1 MELKDLFVSYKQ
13 VDPVEHEFIK
23 PELPQM
29 MYINIDRAQKVAQR
43 DQKVAGRDWKVGGS
57 ESTTH
62 NWVVKTKRDGKRNTP
77 TPVVSETPTKPENS
91 KPSDTRSSV
100 GRRESALLQSYRNNK
115 DYELFKKE
123 LDVFIDNNPQ
133 YRNIKDNLD
142 YLAALE
148 SRYRIGVENYAG
160 STALG
165 WFQFMDSTRH
175 TYNQQSRKE
184 FANDPQ
190 AQLKAAAQHYTDL
203 QKQIQ
208 KWGGDPNDFVTMY
221 SAWWRPESARQ
232 YILDNTYDY
241 STQYNESLSG
251 IRKRASDLFV

>member
-13 VDPVEHEFIK
+13 VDPVEHEFVK

-29 MYINIDRAQKVAQR
+29 MYINIDRAQKVA
-43 DQKVAGRDWKVGGS
+43 KRDWKVGDS
-57 ESTTH
+57 ESITR
-62 NWVVKTKRDGKRNTP
+62 NWVVETKHKDKY
-77 TPVVSETPTKPENS
+77 
-91 KPSDTRSSV
+91 DTSTSV
-100 GRRESALLQSYRNNK
+100 GRQESALLQSYRNNK
-115 DYELFKKE
+115 DYERFKRE
-123 LDVFIDNNPQ
+123 LDTFIANNPQ
-133 YRNIKDNLD
+133 YNDIRNSLD

-148 SRYRIGVENYAG
+148 SRYQLGVENKSG
-160 STALG
+160 SSALG
-165 WFQFMDSTRH
+165 WFQFMDGTRH
-175 TYNQQSRKE
+175 IYNQQSRKE

-190 AQLKAAAQHYTDL
+190 AQLKAAAQHYTKL

-208 KWGGDPNDFVTMY
+208 EWGGDPNDFVTMY
-221 SAWWRPESARQ
+221 GAWWRPESARQ

>member
-13 VDPVEHEFIK
+13 VDPVEHEFVK

-29 MYINIDRAQKVAQR
+29 MYINMDRAQKVAE
-43 DQKVAGRDWKVGGS
+43 RDWKAGDP
-57 ESTTH
+57 ESTTR
-62 NWVVKTKRDGKRNTP
+62 NWVVGTKRSSKHETSTSDVP
-77 TPVVSETPTKPENS
+77 ETPTTPENPKS
-91 KPSDTRSSV
+91 SDSRSSV
-100 GRRESALLQSYRNNK
+100 SRQESALLQSYRNNK
-115 DYELFKKE
+115 NYERFKKE
-123 LDVFIDNNPQ
+123 MDIFIANNPQ
-133 YRNIKDNLD
+133 YSNIRNGLD

-148 SRYRIGVENYAG
+148 SRYQMDVENKAG

-165 WFQFMDSTRH
+165 WFQFMDGTRH
-175 TYNQQSRKE
+175 TYNQQSRKD

-203 QKQIQ
+203 QKQIE

-221 SAWWRPESARQ
+221 GAWWRPESARQ

-251 IRKRASDLFV
+251 VRKRASDLFV

>member
-13 VDPVEHEFIK
+13 VDPVEHSFVK

-29 MYINIDRAQKVAQR
+29 MFINMDRAQKVAE
-43 DQKVAGRDWKVGGS
+43 RDWRAGDP
-57 ESTTH
+57 ESTTR
-62 NWVVKTKRDGKRNTP
+62 NWVVGTKRKGNHETP
-77 TPVVSETPTKPENS
+77 TSTVPETPTKPENPKS
-91 KPSDTRSSV
+91 SYSRSSV
-100 GRRESALLQSYRNNK
+100 GRQESALLQSYRNNK
-115 DYELFKKE
+115 NYERFKKE
-123 LDVFIDNNPQ
+123 MDIFIANNPQ
-133 YRNIKDNLD
+133 YSNIRNGLD

-148 SRYRIGVENYAG
+148 SRYQMDVENKAG

-165 WFQFMDSTRH
+165 WFQFMDDTRH
-175 TYNQQSRKE
+175 TYNQQSRKD

-221 SAWWRPESARQ
+221 GAWWRPESARQ

-251 IRKRASDLFV
+251 VRKRASDLFV